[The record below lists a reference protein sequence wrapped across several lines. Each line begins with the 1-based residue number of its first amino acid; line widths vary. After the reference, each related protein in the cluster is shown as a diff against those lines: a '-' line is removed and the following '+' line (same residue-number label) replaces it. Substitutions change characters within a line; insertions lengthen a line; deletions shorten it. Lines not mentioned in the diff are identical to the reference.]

1 MKVIQSDQY
10 NRQTKQEHN
19 VIFPTL
25 INSHSKIAGDIC
37 LTTDVRVDGTV
48 YGVIET
54 EKNIYIG
61 ADGYVKGVLRA
72 KNLVSFGRIEGSVII
87 SGISI
92 FHPSSS
98 FFGTL
103 FTKDI
108 NVKQGAALSA
118 HIVTYD
124 KLDPIYEAQICLD
137 EERTRS
143 HSYKL
148 KAAMSPSNPTTE
160 INSINQ
166 TIIEPVVD
174 KEPAILKSKQEEE
187 NILETAYRGINS
199 FQEISDSKF
208 TSIEAGWNDTGEEN
222 KVSVITKQPL
232 KIEKETEVHIKNNAS
247 GKEALEREIV
257 FETKKND
264 TNYQQA
270 IENRKKDQNP
280 ATDQSLVFESL
291 LKDSSIKNSDFLFD
305 EVERLNLASMEFL
318 PGKENQQ
325 EEKSFLD
332 RLFQSK
338 PKTSSK

>member
-10 NRQTKQEHN
+10 NRQIKQDN

-25 INSHSKIAGDIC
+25 INSYSRIAGDIC

-108 NVKQGAALSA
+108 NVIQGAALSA

-143 HSYKL
+143 YSFKL
-148 KAAMSPSNPTTE
+148 KAAMNSSNPTTD
-160 INSINQ
+160 INSVNQ
-166 TIIEPVVD
+166 AIIESVVD
-174 KEPAILKSKQEEE
+174 KEPAILQGKQEEK
-187 NILETAYRGINS
+187 NILETVSREINS
-199 FQEISDSKF
+199 FQEINDSKF
-208 TSIEAGWNDTGEEN
+208 TSVEAGWNDTGEEN
-222 KVSVITKQPL
+222 KVSDITKQLL
-232 KIEKETEVHIKNNAS
+232 KIEKEAEGHIKNNVS
-247 GKEALEREIV
+247 EKDTLEREIV

-264 TNYQQA
+264 IDYQPATKNQ
-270 IENRKKDQNP
+270 KKDQNP
-280 ATDQSLVFESL
+280 ITDQSLVFESL
-291 LKDSSIKNSDFLFD
+291 LKNSSIKNSDFLFN
-305 EVERLNLASMEFL
+305 EVEKLNQASMEFL
-318 PGKENQQ
+318 PGKENQR

>member
-1 MKVIQSDQY
+1 MKIIQSDEY
-10 NRQTKQEHN
+10 NKQTKQDN

-25 INSHSKIAGDIC
+25 INSYSKIAGDIC

-61 ADGYVKGVLRA
+61 TNGYVKGVLRA

-108 NVKQGAALSA
+108 NVIQGAALSA

-143 HSYKL
+143 YSYKV
-148 KAAMSPSNPTTE
+148 KAAISSHNSITAVS
-160 INSINQ
+160 SINQ
-166 TIIEPVVD
+166 SVVD
-174 KEPAILKSKQEEE
+174 KEPDIQKGEQEEE
-187 NILETAYRGINS
+187 NILETVYLGINS
-199 FQEISDSKF
+199 HQEINGLKV
-208 TSIEAGWNDTGEEN
+208 TSVEANWNDVGEEN
-222 KVSVITKQPL
+222 KGLDITEQQLL
-232 KIEKETEVHIKNNAS
+232 KIEKEAESLIKNNAPE
-247 GKEALEREIV
+247 KNTLDREIV

-264 TNYQQA
+264 ISSQPM
-270 IENRKKDQNP
+270 IENRRKDKDST
-280 ATDQSLVFESL
+280 TDQSLVFESL
-291 LKDSSIKNSDFLFD
+291 LKTSFVENSDLLFN
-305 EVERLNLASMEFL
+305 EVEKLNLASMEFL
-318 PGKENQQ
+318 PNKENQRK
-325 EEKSFLD
+325 EKNFLD
-332 RLFQSK
+332 RLFQFK